1 MIPETQKERALFV
14 PLSLAAGVSE
24 ELAFRGFVP
33 WMLVPWLGSYLLAA
47 GVGAVAFGFLHAY
60 QDTHGVW
67 RTGLMGFVFA

>member
-1 MIPETQKERALFV
+1 M
-14 PLSLAAGVSE
+14 SE